1 MNSSRHEIIL
11 CILIL
16 LETAL
21 FSITGQNFFS
31 LGNGFECVRL
41 GVEIG
46 LLALA
51 MTPVIVTGGI
61 DLSVGSMMGLAAVTF
76 GATWRDLHWPVA
88 AAIAAALLVSI
99 LGGALN
105 AFLISMLR
113 VSPLIVTL
121 GTYSLFRGL
130 AEGITGG
137 AINYSNF
144 PDAFLFFGQGYL
156 GGIIPPQSFLL
167 LVSGVFYWLLLQ
179 RSVVG
184 RALYAVG
191 HAYEGARY
199 AGLPVRR
206 RLALVYVLAGFSA
219 GLAAIV
225 YVAHLGQAKSDA
237 GNGYELTAITA
248 VVLGGTSILGGS
260 GTVLGTLLGLA
271 AIVILQNGLRLSGWP
286 SELAGVATGVLLI
299 LTILLERFARPA
311 AKPIP
316 RGRLVVAAAALGA
329 LLAVVAAL
337 YRVPTSPAAGGAA
350 ARRIT
355 IGVMPKA
362 KGDPYFISCRL
373 GAERAAKD
381 LNVDMVWDGPTG
393 LDASKQ
399 NEVVEGWITRHVD
412 AISVAVENGPGI
424 SSVLRK
430 ALQHGIKVTTWDADA
445 EANARDY
452 FLNQATPQ
460 AIGYALADESARIMG
475 NTGEF
480 AIITGALSAANQ
492 NMWISFI
499 RERAAASY
507 PNLKLV
513 TVRPSDDD
521 RDKAFSETQTLMKVY
536 PRLKVVV
543 VISAPAVPGAGEA
556 VKQAGVTQVHVVGL
570 SLPNLCKPY
579 VHGGEVEAVILW
591 KTADLGYLSVAA
603 PAALVRGTFP
613 IGKKTFHAG
622 SLGDL
627 DIQGSHIILG
637 KPFAFRKDNI
647 DRFNF

>member
-1 MNSSRHEIIL
+1 MNITRHELIL

-16 LETAL
+16 LETTL
-21 FSITGQNFFS
+21 FSLTGQNFFS
-31 LGNGFECVRL
+31 VGNGFECVRL

-88 AAIAAALLVSI
+88 AAITAALLVSI
-99 LGGALN
+99 VGGMLN

-167 LVSGVFYWLLLQ
+167 LISGVFYWLLLQ

-237 GNGYELTAITA
+237 GTGYELTAITA

-316 RGRLVVAAAALGA
+316 RGRLVMASATVGA
-329 LLAVVAAL
+329 VLAVVAAL
-337 YRVPTSPAAGGAA
+337 HSVPTPSDAAGSAQ
-350 ARRIT
+350 RRIT

-373 GAERAAKD
+373 GAERAAKE
-381 LNVDMVWDGPTG
+381 LNVDLVWDGPTG

-445 EANARDY
+445 EANARNY

-556 VKQAGVTQVHVVGL
+556 VKQAGVTKVQVVGL

-613 IGKKTFHAG
+613 AGKKTFHAG
-622 SLGDL
+622 TLGEL
-627 DIQGSHIILG
+627 DIQGSDIILG